1 MVQKRKGAVLTD
13 RTLSSPPLE
22 PTQRGFVPGYVAPPT
37 QANKTSA
44 RPSLKQLL
52 SQLEQLRGP
61 DAFEARAL
69 IRRMEKSDRRAFLEA
84 AIADAGGTP
93 LAAFD
98 AAAPILRSKGQRRTE
113 HARKARSPD
122 HVAHAVVRKALDDMD
137 LSGRGA
143 PAAQKIRDWA
153 LALLADHRRLAAH
166 RDRQLS
172 PAGLCRVAG
181 VVGLDGGAPSL
192 QNARAAAHMLAAQ
205 LPGVFG
211 GGLYLRRY
219 LRFAKGLA
227 AQQSVTPRTVADA
240 WASAQNAS
248 SVESAA
254 VQNGAAGR
262 EGIGAG
268 IAELSRIR
276 VPGPLTS
283 EGHSGTRTRACSEFL
298 LEPGPRR
305 DDEAPAQAG
314 PAEAAA
320 VDEGHRAAMPP
331 GEKDGSAIGTP
342 GAPAALA
349 GEEAGRAPASSA
361 GARRAQPP
369 GGHAARVLTDSVWRA
384 EAQTAASACGLSPCV
399 YESVLAFI
407 RWGGEL
413 GRNARDLA
421 RLVLDVE
428 LERHG
433 VVWSGRDLRVLAGD
447 VTRLVRFML
456 SAGLLLRTG
465 GSLCMPVLA
474 TPRLLGLEGLDAR
487 PSARLASSKMLDC
500 LERWGVPRAM
510 AAELSHDEA
519 SQLQKKLSSAVSE
532 HRRCPRLVKWG
543 QSLVWDRRPC
553 WTFSV
558 RHRKFSTIAKIEAL
572 GLTWMEYEAACLA
585 GHGRIPR
592 KPLPVGWGWS
602 DVPVANALEAAVD
615 AARCGPGMLALFREV
630 GWSQGGAPIDEP
642 RSATAPSHI
651 ELSEADL
658 CALGADFGPGRRGA
672 QATRTTLAAPVSVVS
687 CHGEFT
693 TCSERARG
701 RYHSEHTAD
710 ALGPFTVAGATGT
723 DRCFRPRTALVAGET
738 SPPNA
743 ADWREWIERVHAA
756 LREVGRRDTAADAID
771 LDEAALLFADLDD
784 LAANEHPDAADLD
797 FPGWAHIDADDD
809 MADFEARR
817 TGT

>member
-1 MVQKRKGAVLTD
+1 M
-13 RTLSSPPLE
+13 
-22 PTQRGFVPGYVAPPT
+22 PGYVAPPT

-44 RPSLKQLL
+44 APPSLKQLL
-52 SQLEQLRGP
+52 GQLEGLLGP
-61 DAFEARAL
+61 DAYEARAL
-69 IRRMEKSDRRAFLEA
+69 KSRMMKGDRRAFLER
-84 AIADAGGTP
+84 AIIDAGGKPPSTY
-93 LAAFD
+93 D
-98 AAAPILRSKGQRRTE
+98 AAAPILASKGQRRTE
-113 HARKARSPD
+113 RARKASSPD
-122 HVAHAVVRKALDDMD
+122 RVAYAAVRKALDDME

-143 PAAQKIRDWA
+143 DAAKTIRAWT
-153 LALLADHRRLAAH
+153 LTLLADHRRLAAH

-172 PAGLCRVAG
+172 PAGLCRAAG

-192 QNARAAAHMLAAQ
+192 QTARAAAHMLAAQ

-219 LRFAKGLA
+219 LRLARGLA

-262 EGIGAG
+262 DGIGAET
-268 IAELSRIR
+268 AELSRIC

-298 LEPGPRR
+298 LEPGHRR

-314 PAEAAA
+314 PAAAAA
-320 VDEGHRAAMPP
+320 VDEGPRAAMPQ
-331 GEKDGSAIGTP
+331 GEKDGAAIGTP

-349 GEEAGRAPASSA
+349 GEEVGRAPASSA

-369 GGHAARVLTDSVWRA
+369 GGHAARVLTDSVWRS
-384 EAQTAASACGLSPCV
+384 EAQAVASTCGLSLQV
-399 YESVLAFI
+399 SESVLALI
-407 RWGGEL
+407 RKSSEL

-421 RLVLDVE
+421 RLVLDAE

-433 VVWSGRDLRVLAGD
+433 VVWSARDLRVLAGD
-447 VTRLVRFML
+447 VTRLVRSML
-456 SAGLLLRTG
+456 SAGLLLRTCG
-465 GSLCMPVLA
+465 VLHMPALA
-474 TPRLLGLEGLDAR
+474 TPRLLGLEGLDPR

-519 SQLQKKLSSAVSE
+519 VQLQKKIAFTVSE
-532 HRRCPRLVKWG
+532 RRRCPRLVERG
-543 QSLVWDRRPC
+543 ESLVWDRRPR
-553 WTFSV
+553 WTFSM
-558 RHRKFSTIAKIEAL
+558 RNRRFSTIAKIDAL
-572 GLTWMEYEAACLA
+572 GPTWTEYEAACLA
-585 GHGRIPR
+585 G
-592 KPLPVGWGWS
+592 S
-602 DVPVANALEAAVD
+602 VPAALAAAID

-642 RSATAPSHI
+642 GPVAPSLI
-651 ELSEADL
+651 ELSESDL
-658 CALGADFGPGRRGA
+658 RALGADFGPRLQG
-672 QATRTTLAAPVSVVS
+672 TRP
-687 CHGEFT
+687 
-693 TCSERARG
+693 RART
-701 RYHSEHTAD
+701 E
-710 ALGPFTVAGATGT
+710 LI
-723 DRCFRPRTALVAGET
+723 AGEA
-738 SPPNA
+738 SPPNT

-784 LAANEHPDAADLD
+784 HAANEHPDAADLD
-797 FPGWAHIDADDD
+797 FPGWAHIDADED